1 MKKVFIP
8 FCFVALAAVASGNSV
23 EVSKLPSSTQ
33 IFLKEFFAGS
43 EVVSINVDNDI
54 DVELANGVKID
65 FDKRGRWKIIKYK
78 KSYNLEVLPVLV
90 RDYLKANYP
99 NQDITEIDRKGTGY
113 EVMLNNKKLYFSSGG
128 NYIG

>member
-33 IFLKEFFAGS
+33 IFLKEFFADS

-54 DVELANGVKID
+54 DVELENGVKID

-78 KSYNLEVLPVLV
+78 KSYNLEVLPVLA

-99 NQDITEIDRKGTGY
+99 NQDVTEIDRKRTGY

>member
-1 MKKVFIP
+1 
-8 FCFVALAAVASGNSV
+8 V

-33 IFLKEFFAGS
+33 IFLKEFFADS
-43 EVVSINVDNDI
+43 EVVNINVDNDI
-54 DVELANGVKID
+54 DVELENGVKID

-78 KSYNLEVLPVLV
+78 KSYNLEVLPVLA